1 MLVVKKVVKNDIP
14 KIVEFMMLTMIPY
27 CSDDREKL
35 QVIDYAN
42 RYIKD
47 YYQNARLI
55 IYNFKLVGAYLIND
69 GSLDLLYIERKYRF
83 KGIGRKIL
91 KKVKRKIKE
100 IKVVKGNENAVM
112 FLKKNDYKIVQKKN
126 NLLIFRRVV
135 DEDDE

>member
-1 MLVVKKVVKNDIP
+1 M
-14 KIVEFMMLTMIPY
+14 
-27 CSDDREKL
+27 
-35 QVIDYAN
+35 
-42 RYIKD
+42 
-47 YYQNARLI
+47 
-55 IYNFKLVGAYLIND
+55 
-69 GSLDLLYIERKYRF
+69 LYIERKYRF

>member
-1 MLVVKKVVKNDIP
+1 MLVVKNVVKNDIP
-14 KIVEFMMLTMIPY
+14 KLVEFMMLTIIPY
-27 CSDDREKL
+27 CSNDKEKL
-35 QVIDYAN
+35 QAIDYAN

-47 YYQNARLI
+47 NYQKAKFI
-55 IYNFKLVGAYLIND
+55 FYNFKLVGAYLIND
-69 GSLDLLYIERKYRF
+69 DSLDLLYIERKYRF

-112 FLKKNDYKIVQKKN
+112 FLKKNDYKITQKKN

-135 DEDDE
+135 DGEDE